1 MTQPQPYVPTAREQ
15 KFLESV
21 EEGRYE
27 REIISGLGPFFHEK
41 APEDMLSFYSKDEVT
56 SLKALKGTDRDV
68 ETRMPVKITRHYYEL
83 ARTSAAIQRIVKA
96 DPAETMDLA
105 GSEDPGNQMDYSP
118 VEGLLHKY
126 EMGLMYVISTCS
138 AHCRF
143 CYREELIA
151 RKQIKRK
158 DGTIAKKGLA
168 MIPEIIPYIKQHN
181 AAVAK
186 NGGVHPESGREKLR
200 EILMSGGD
208 AMVLN
213 NSKIAAWLGALA
225 EAGVESIR
233 IGTKDMAFYPQR
245 FDRTFLSMLDRF
257 HETYPQVGLHMM
269 LHFEHPDEFLAKD
282 AEGNYIEDAQGFK
295 QWVPATGEGM
305 RGLASRGWLT
315 VENQAPIMKGIND
328 DADALRILQREFKR
342 AGGENHYFFCGRD
355 IIAYKAFNVP
365 IETAWNILNDLAKG
379 AVGRRVPRAPF
390 HHPLQRQD
398 RSCGGHQRGDTGT
411 RGQREWRLDLQDSS
425 ERRQR
430 PRPRQGLHRRPQPRG
445 ALVRRLRGPRSVRR
459 GRLVRLRA
467 GGGSRTG
474 AGSRHCCCTG
484 AEYRRSSS
492 RSCRMIDKR
501 VASAAEAVSDIF
513 DGATIMFGGFG
524 EAGSPIE
531 LIHALIDQ
539 GATNLTMI
547 SNNCGSGQVGL
558 AALLK
563 AGRVSK
569 VICSFP
575 RTANSTVF
583 PELYRSG
590 RTKLELVP
598 QGTLA
603 ERIRAGGAG
612 IPAFYTPSA
621 VGTPLAE
628 GKECRE
634 FGGRKYLLEHGIRAD
649 FSLIKGRV
657 ADTHGNILYNKTA
670 RNFGPPMAMAG
681 KVTIVQVAEVVEPGK
696 LDPESI
702 VTPGIFVDRVVAI
715 ANPAHESEL
724 VEAGASYP

>member
-1 MTQPQPYVPTAREQ
+1 MGPRDGRREPRLGFGRLAHRAEPGADNEGNQRGRGRPPDSAARVQARRRREPLLLLRARHRRLQ
-15 KFLESV
+15 GVQRSDR
-21 EEGRYE
+21 EGV
-27 REIISGLGPFFHEK
+27 G
-41 APEDMLSFYSKDEVT
+41 YSQRI
-56 SLKALKGTDRDV
+56 AKGT
-68 ETRMPVKITRHYYEL
+68 
-83 ARTSAAIQRIVKA
+83 
-96 DPAETMDLA
+96 
-105 GSEDPGNQMDYSP
+105 
-118 VEGLLHKY
+118 
-126 EMGLMYVISTCS
+126 
-138 AHCRF
+138 
-143 CYREELIA
+143 
-151 RKQIKRK
+151 
-158 DGTIAKKGLA
+158 
-168 MIPEIIPYIKQHN
+168 
-181 AAVAK
+181 
-186 NGGVHPESGREKLR
+186 
-200 EILMSGGD
+200 
-208 AMVLN
+208 
-213 NSKIAAWLGALA
+213 
-225 EAGVESIR
+225 
-233 IGTKDMAFYPQR
+233 
-245 FDRTFLSMLDRF
+245 
-257 HETYPQVGLHMM
+257 
-269 LHFEHPDEFLAKD
+269 
-282 AEGNYIEDAQGFK
+282 
-295 QWVPATGEGM
+295 
-305 RGLASRGWLT
+305 
-315 VENQAPIMKGIND
+315 
-328 DADALRILQREFKR
+328 
-342 AGGENHYFFCGRD
+342 
-355 IIAYKAFNVP
+355 
-365 IETAWNILNDLAKG
+365 
-379 AVGRRVPRAPF
+379 VGRRDPRAPF

-430 PRPRQGLHRRPQPRG
+430 SRPRQGLHRRPQPGG

-467 GGGSRTG
+467 GGETRTG
-474 AGSRHCCCTG
+474 AGSRHGCRTG
-484 AEYRRSSS
+484 TESRRSSS
-492 RSCRMIDKR
+492 CSCRMIDKR

-569 VICSFP
+569 VVCSFP

-628 GKECRE
+628 GKESRE
-634 FGGRKYLLEHGIRAD
+634 FGGRKYLLEHGLRAD

-670 RNFGPPMAMAG
+670 RNFGPPMAMAA
-681 KVTIVQVAEVVEPGK
+681 KVTIVQVAEVVEPGQ

-715 ANPAHESEL
+715 AHPAHESEL
-724 VEAGASYP
+724 VAAGASYP